1 MGLFSK
7 RAEKKEEQKHEK
19 VAEVQPAPNEN
30 LLVSLPLNLIQP
42 RISEKAGALGRL
54 NKYVFVVK
62 NKTNK
67 VEVKKAVES
76 KYQVKV
82 VRVNIVNTK
91 GKIKRLGQIA
101 GKTPGFK
108 KAIVTLKKGESIK
121 GLTETV

>member
-1 MGLFSK
+1 MGLFGK
-7 RAEKKEEQKHEK
+7 KAEKKEEQKHEK

-30 LLVSLPLNLIQP
+30 LLMSLPLNLIQP

-62 NKTNK
+62 SKTNK

-101 GKTPGFK
+101 GKTSGFK

-121 GLTETV
+121 GMEANI